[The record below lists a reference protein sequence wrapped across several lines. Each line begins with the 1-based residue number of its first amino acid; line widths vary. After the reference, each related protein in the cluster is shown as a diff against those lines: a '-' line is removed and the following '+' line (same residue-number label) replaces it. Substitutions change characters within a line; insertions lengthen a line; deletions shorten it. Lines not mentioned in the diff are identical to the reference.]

1 MPDQHGPPASIEQLR
16 TLARLRR
23 VNEQLALWDEL
34 DSSELMPAGQRPH
47 VVQPIL
53 DREQLKSLQEELIER
68 LRELDLETQG

>member
-1 MPDQHGPPASIEQLR
+1 MPDQHPPPVSIEQLR

-23 VNEQLALWDEL
+23 VNKQLALWDEL
-34 DSSELMPAGQRPH
+34 DSSELMPPRQRPH

-53 DREQLKSLQEELIER
+53 DREQLKSLQEELAER